1 MFGLLVV
8 SFISA
13 SAIFSCLWLP
23 VGSVD
28 AVLVGLSLSYAL
40 PIVGNLNA
48 LLGSY
53 AETEKE
59 LISVERV
66 GEYIKQVRLHDPFL
80 CIVMGPMSS
89 GRTYMLLDAGGSL
102 RLRRL
107 MSLCHVPF
115 NVRSRRSL
123 NCLGMG
129 EPWTSLWSGR
139 GPETS
144 PSRTSPYGTCPLVSR
159 QSMVSKMPSDLDIR
173 SCGHQVKEH

>member
-89 GRTYMLLDAGGSL
+89 GRT
-102 RLRRL
+102 
-107 MSLCHVPF
+107 C
-115 NVRSRRSL
+115 
-123 NCLGMG
+123 C
-129 EPWTSLWSGR
+129 
-139 GPETS
+139 
-144 PSRTSPYGTCPLVSR
+144 
-159 QSMVSKMPSDLDIR
+159 
-173 SCGHQVKEH
+173 

>member
-66 GEYIKQVRLHDPFL
+66 GEYIKQVRLHDPL
-80 CIVMGPMSS
+80 LGGLMGRMCSRRS
-89 GRTYMLLDAGGSL
+89 GATRSL

-107 MSLCHVPF
+107 VYLRLMSFLM
-115 NVRSRRSL
+115 SAAA
-123 NCLGMG
+123 GA
-129 EPWTSLWSGR
+129 
-139 GPETS
+139 
-144 PSRTSPYGTCPLVSR
+144 
-159 QSMVSKMPSDLDIR
+159 
-173 SCGHQVKEH
+173 